1 MWACPPLVHIKS
13 LPGPSWSPPFRTG
26 ALLPQLLLLLWSKL
40 NVTSSERLFW
50 SPNLKKVPSPAIN
63 HRKVSS
69 VLCDNL
75 NKGRGY
81 THVCVHAKSLQ
92 SCPTLCDPL
101 DCSLLGSSVHGIPQ
115 ARKLE
120 WVAMPSSRA
129 SFQPRD
135 QTSVSFVSLHWQVGS
150 LPLAPPG
157 NPRYIYIYIQLI
169 HFLIQQKLMQHYK
182 ANIFQY
188 E

>member
-1 MWACPPLVHIKS
+1 MWACPPLDHIKH
-13 LPGPSWSPPFRTG
+13 LPGPSWSPPFRWSTSGALYPG

-63 HRKVSS
+63 HRKLSS
-69 VLCDNL
+69 VLCDDL

-81 THVCVHAKSLQ
+81 THMCVHAKSLQ

-101 DCSLLGSSVHGIPQ
+101 DCGLPGSSVHGIPQ
-115 ARKLE
+115 ARILE
-120 WVAMPSSRA
+120 WVAMPSSKG

-135 QTSVSFVSLHWQVGS
+135 QTSASCISLHWQVGS

-157 NPRYIYIYIQLI
+157 KPICI
-169 HFLIQQKLMQHYK
+169 
-182 ANIFQY
+182 
-188 E
+188 

>member
-63 HRKVSS
+63 HRKLSS

-81 THVCVHAKSLQ
+81 THVCVCMLSHFSRVQLFATLWTVACWAPLSMGFHRQEDWSELP
-92 SCPTLCDPL
+92 CPPPGHLSNPGIKQV
-101 DCSLLGSSVHGIPQ
+101 SLLSPCIG
-115 ARKLE
+115 R
-120 WVAMPSSRA
+120 WV
-129 SFQPRD
+129 
-135 QTSVSFVSLHWQVGS
+135 LYH
-150 LPLAPPG
+150 
-157 NPRYIYIYIQLI
+157 
-169 HFLIQQKLMQHYK
+169 
-182 ANIFQY
+182 
-188 E
+188 